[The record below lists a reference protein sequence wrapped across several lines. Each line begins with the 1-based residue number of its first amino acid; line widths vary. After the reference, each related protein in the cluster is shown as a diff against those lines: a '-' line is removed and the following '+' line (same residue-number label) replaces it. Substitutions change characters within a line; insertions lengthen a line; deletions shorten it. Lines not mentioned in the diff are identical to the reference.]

1 MALTLFLYESRC
13 ALLFASVRGRL
24 FLPLVCGGA
33 GPEMG
38 ARDTV
43 DARGTRSRPP
53 ASAARV
59 PESSKSSAHREER
72 SACLRLTLRL
82 SFFPLWYPRLL
93 FLFCPK
99 SFPFF
104 PDFSKNK
111 AEASMER
118 ARSDSH
124 QQHKRPHGRQP
135 RQPCPRDESHNTDV
149 LLINNLG
156 RPGPCGPP
164 GPPGPSGASIVGPTG
179 PAGPAGPA
187 GLQGPPG
194 PAGTPGDTGPAGPPG
209 PPLPALGFS
218 AILDPTGAPGIA
230 VPAGA
235 TVTITGYNSSPA
247 TRTGLYNTGAFDGT
261 GFDVPQDAT
270 YRFSAG
276 FLFTESLAIDV
287 DDTISLNLVV
297 IPAGG
302 GAPKCAQQQPAFGY
316 RQRDQHHRGQFV
328 GGGGRRVGPGRRR
341 SGDHADRQRQ
351 RRALYRGRDPRR
363 ATAVLLV

>member
-1 MALTLFLYESRC
+1 
-13 ALLFASVRGRL
+13 
-24 FLPLVCGGA
+24 
-33 GPEMG
+33 
-38 ARDTV
+38 
-43 DARGTRSRPP
+43 
-53 ASAARV
+53 
-59 PESSKSSAHREER
+59 
-72 SACLRLTLRL
+72 
-82 SFFPLWYPRLL
+82 
-93 FLFCPK
+93 
-99 SFPFF
+99 
-104 PDFSKNK
+104 
-111 AEASMER
+111 MER

-302 GAPKCAQQQPAFGY
+302 GAPEVVRSSSQPSVTVNETNITVANSSAVVVAELDLAVGDRVITQIVNDSGVPFTVVVTPGA
-316 RQRDQHHRGQFV
+316 RQPFYWFDG
-328 GGGGRRVGPGRRR
+328 
-341 SGDHADRQRQ
+341 AI
-351 RRALYRGRDPRR
+351 
-363 ATAVLLV
+363 ATDAPLLPT